1 MNRIFLGISVVI
13 NLVLIATV
21 VGILP
26 FLLTSCIIIIIL
38 LCWYIKKLTTQLT
51 EVSDD
56 FNEFYSKLE
65 QYEKHIS
72 EIHGMEMFYGDQTLQ
87 SLINHSR
94 ELLNEIYDFQ
104 GKFFTPEEE
113 ELDDDNDPEEKE
125 SILYRSAPRSD
136 S

>member
-56 FNEFYSKLE
+56 FNEFYLKLE

-94 ELLNEIYDFQ
+94 GLLNEIYDFQ

>member
-13 NLVLIATV
+13 NLVLTATV

-56 FNEFYSKLE
+56 FNEFYLKLE

-94 ELLNEIYDFQ
+94 GLLNEIYDFQ